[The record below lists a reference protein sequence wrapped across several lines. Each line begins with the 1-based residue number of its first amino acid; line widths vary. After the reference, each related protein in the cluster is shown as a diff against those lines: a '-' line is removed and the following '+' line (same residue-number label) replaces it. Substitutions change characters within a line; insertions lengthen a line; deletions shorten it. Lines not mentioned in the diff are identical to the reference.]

1 MSERVIVEADGG
13 SRGNPGPAGYGA
25 VVLDG
30 GTGEVLAERSEA
42 IGTATNNVAEYR
54 GLIAGLRAAHE
65 LGARR
70 VAVRM
75 DSKLV
80 VEQMKGVWQVKHPG
94 MRELAREAAALR
106 QQFDEVTFEW
116 VPRAQNTR
124 ADRLANEAM
133 DRAAGKTP
141 RPRGSASSAAAP
153 SSASAASARPS
164 GWAPPTGRR
173 TRLVLVRHGAT
184 EHSATHRLSGRN
196 ELPLDE
202 VGRAQAAHLA
212 QRDYGD
218 VTAIVSSPLLR
229 ARQTADAIAARLGV
243 PVEVVDEF
251 VETDFGLWEG
261 MTMAE
266 AVATDPDV
274 ARRWYSSPDVAPP
287 DGESF
292 AVVGARVEAARDKVL
307 AAHPE
312 GTVVVVTHVTP
323 IKWLV
328 CAALEAPTSALF
340 RLYLDTASVSI
351 VDYYA
356 DGNPSVQLVND
367 TSHLR

>member
-13 SRGNPGPAGYGA
+13 SRGNPGPAGYGT
-25 VVLDG
+25 VVFDAD
-30 GTGEVLAERSEA
+30 TGAVLAERSEA

-65 LGARR
+65 IGARR

-80 VEQMKGVWQVKHPG
+80 VEQMSGVWQIKNPAL
-94 MRELAREAAALR
+94 RELAREAAALR
-106 QQFDEVTFEW
+106 REFDEVTFEW
-116 VPRAQNTR
+116 VPRAQNTH

-133 DRAAGKTP
+133 DRAAGRTP
-141 RPRGSASSAAAP
+141 RQRRTAPTESSPNAGPAQK
-153 SSASAASARPS
+153 RS

-184 EHSATHRLSGRN
+184 EHSAKHVLSGRN

-202 VGRAQAAHLA
+202 VGRAQAERLA
-212 QRDYGD
+212 EREYGD

-229 ARQTADAIAARLGV
+229 ARQTAETIAARLGV
-243 PVEVVDEF
+243 QVEVVDGF
-251 VETDFGLWEG
+251 AETDFGLWEG
-261 MTMAE
+261 MTMA
-266 AVATDPDV
+266 AAAATDPDV
-274 ARRWYSSPDVAPP
+274 ARRWYSSPDAAPP

-292 AVVGARVEAARDKVL
+292 AAVGMRVEAARDKVL

-340 RLYLDTASVSI
+340 RLHLDTASVSI

-356 DGNPSVQLVND
+356 DSNQSVQLVND